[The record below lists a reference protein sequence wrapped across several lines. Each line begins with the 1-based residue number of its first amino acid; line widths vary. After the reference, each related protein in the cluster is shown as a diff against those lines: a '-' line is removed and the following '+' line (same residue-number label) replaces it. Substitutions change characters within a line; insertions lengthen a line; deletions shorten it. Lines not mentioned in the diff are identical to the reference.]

1 MTLEKKLFIA
11 DIQDNQ
17 EVDDLFLVKT
27 ARLSE
32 TRAGKPFLTLELMD
46 RTGEVLARVWD
57 NAERLAPL
65 CPGGAVVMISGRAQ
79 SYKGALQL
87 NVTGIESVTV
97 EGADWGLFLPATSAD
112 IEAMAAEVIGLIK
125 KIEDKNIRKLLQAIV
140 KDQDLWSAFL
150 TAPAAKSMHHA
161 YIGGLLEHTLG
172 LCRLAC
178 SVCLLYPALN
188 KSLLLAGAILHDL
201 GKIKEFSFD
210 VPPFDYSEQGRL
222 LGHMTIALEI
232 IQQKLSGLR
241 DFPERTATMI
251 KHLVLSHHGSHEFG
265 SPTLPM
271 IREAFVLNFIDD
283 LDAKM
288 NYLDRLSRQ
297 APVGEYQ
304 ITEYQRNLE
313 RFLFVTAHSAQAEEN
328 LDSDPDQAVDQGQRQ
343 PSLWG

>member
-1 MTLEKKLFIA
+1 MTLEKNLFVT

-17 EVDDLFLVKT
+17 EVKGLFLVKM

-32 TRAGKPFLTLELMD
+32 TKAGKPFLTLELMD
-46 RTGEVLARVWD
+46 RTGEILGRVWD
-57 NAERLAPL
+57 NAERLASV
-65 CPGGAVVMISGRAQ
+65 CPGGSVVMISGRAQ
-79 SYKGALQL
+79 SYKGVLQL
-87 NVTGIESVTV
+87 SVNGVEGIIV
-97 EGADWGLFLPATSAD
+97 EGADWGLFIPATSAD
-112 IEAMAAEVIGLIK
+112 IEVMAAELIALIK
-125 KIEDKNIRKLLQAIV
+125 KIEDKDIRRLLQAIV
-140 KDQDLWSAFL
+140 KDQPLWAAFR
-150 TAPAAKSMHHA
+150 TAPAAKTMHHA

-178 SVCLLYPALN
+178 SVCVLYPALN

-222 LGHMTIALEI
+222 LGHMTIALDI

-251 KHLVLSHHGSHEFG
+251 KHLVVSHHGSHEFG
-265 SPTLPM
+265 SPVLPM
-271 IREAFVLNFIDD
+271 IREAFVLNFLDD

-288 NYLDRLSRQ
+288 NYLDRLSSQ
-297 APVGEYQ
+297 TPVGEYQ
-304 ITEYQRNLE
+304 FTEYQRNMA
-313 RFLFVTAHSAQAEEN
+313 RFLFVTGHPAQSDERSESETVQTEE
-328 LDSDPDQAVDQGQRQ
+328 GQRQ